1 MASCI
6 SDTTNAALLKV
17 WSNLCISIIRER
29 VRNAE
34 SHITTRTYWT
44 KNSRSGA
51 RSLCFNKPSRW
62 VWCTQKIDNH
72 WIGDCLTKIFIFS
85 HFSLK
90 IIRYFLWTLIHTI
103 ERTLFNTLCKEDG
116 WRQRSYM
123 MCLFC
128 PNPHPSLVTAQS
140 SNSLAHSLEPLPIN
154 TQLNSST
161 LRASVIYT
169 VTPGQPHG
177 QELLSFTLPLNRPRP
192 PCSPSSQIPLK
203 FLSSTVRSPRH
214 CCLHKSKCK
223 YL

>member
-1 MASCI
+1 MQPFSKCGPTSASV
-6 SDTTNAALLKV
+6 SSGNVLEMQ
-17 WSNLCISIIRER
+17 NLTSQPGPT
-29 VRNAE
+29 E
-34 SHITTRTYWT
+34 SKTLAVVPEAYVLT
-44 KNSRSGA
+44 SPPG
-51 RSLCFNKPSRW
+51 W

-72 WIGDCLTKIFIFS
+72 WIGDYLTKIFIFS

-116 WRQRSYM
+116 WQQRSYM
-123 MCLFC
+123 MCLFR

-140 SNSLAHSLEPLPIN
+140 SNSLAHSLEPLPSN

-161 LRASVIYT
+161 LRASVSYT

-177 QELLSFTLPLNRPRP
+177 RELLSFTLPLNRPRP